1 MPPDSDLYK
10 RIQAHLTDL
19 SPKQQQLARLVL
31 DEPAFVALASAQALA
46 ERIGAS
52 AATVVR
58 FCQALEYEGYPD
70 LQVAVRAELPFFR
83 TPLQRAEQLRSWA
96 DGHNL
101 VDRAF
106 EQNQIN
112 LERTKNQLDA
122 AMFEQA
128 VQALCQADRVLVA
141 GAGLSSA
148 PALFFGHSLRVLGF
162 HAQAILAGGIPFA
175 LELAR
180 LGAGSV
186 YVGIS
191 LWRYV
196 RETVE
201 GMQRAR
207 EQGVHTIAITDS
219 LVSPLTE
226 LADESFVVVTEG
238 VAQSRSPTA
247 LIALLDA
254 FIAALSFKRPEQVV
268 ASLRQV
274 DEIYRTSGLVIDSWS
289 QSPDIP

>member
-1 MPPDSDLYK
+1 MPPDSELHK
-10 RIQAHLTDL
+10 RIQGHLSAL

-31 DEPAFVALASAQALA
+31 DEPAFVALVSAQALA
-46 ERIGAS
+46 ERVGAS

-58 FCQALEYEGYPD
+58 FCQALDYEGYPD
-70 LQVAVRAELPFFR
+70 LQAAIRDELPFFR
-83 TPLQRAEQLRSWA
+83 TPLQRAEQLRSLQPGE
-96 DGHNL
+96 DL
-101 VDRAF
+101 VQRVF
-106 EQNQIN
+106 EQDLHN
-112 LERTKNQLDA
+112 LERTRESLNVA
-122 AMFEQA
+122 TFERA
-128 VQALCQADRVLVA
+128 VEALCRADRVLVV

-180 LGAGSV
+180 LGPESV

-201 GMQRAR
+201 GMHRAR

-226 LADESFVVVTEG
+226 LADETFVAVTDS

-254 FIAALSFKRPEQVV
+254 FIAAISFQRPDQVV

-289 QSPDIP
+289 QGRDQA

>member
-1 MPPDSDLYK
+1 MHQDSELHK
-10 RIQAHLTDL
+10 RIQAHFPDL
-19 SPKQQQLARLVL
+19 STKQQQLARLVL
-31 DEPAFVALASAQALA
+31 DEPAFVAFASAQALA
-46 ERIGAS
+46 ERVGAS

-70 LQVAVRAELPFFR
+70 LQAAIRASLPFFS
-83 TPLQRAEQLRSWA
+83 TPLQRAEQLRSWQ
-96 DGHNL
+96 GGENL
-101 VDRAF
+101 AQRAF
-106 EQNQIN
+106 EQDQLN
-112 LERTKNQLDA
+112 LQRTRDSLNPATFDR
-122 AMFEQA
+122 A
-128 VQALCQADRVLVA
+128 VAALCQADRILVA

-162 HAQAILAGGIPFA
+162 HAQASIAGGIPFA

-180 LGAGSV
+180 LGPGSV
-186 YVGIS
+186 YVGIA

-201 GMQRAR
+201 GMRRAR

-219 LVSPLTE
+219 LVSPLTQ
-226 LADESFVVVTEG
+226 LADEAFVVVTDG
-238 VAQSRSPTA
+238 IAQSRSPAA

-254 FIAALSFKRPEQVV
+254 FIAAISFEKPEQVI

-274 DEIYRTSGLVIDSWS
+274 DEVYRTSGLVIDSWTES
-289 QSPDIP
+289 LDRP